1 MTIVHILVFLLLCAI
16 ALGWLARRWQIPY
29 PIALVLGGT
38 ALGFAPELP
47 PLEFD
52 PQLILLIVLPP
63 VLYQAAL
70 LTSWRDF
77 RRNLKPISLLSVGL
91 VIATTVTVAITAHWL
106 IPGLPW
112 AAAFALGAIISPPD
126 AVATTAILDRS
137 KVSQRIISILEGE
150 SLVNDATGL
159 VLYKFAVA
167 AALTGVFSL
176 AQASVEFVF
185 IAMGGIFIG
194 IILGRLFVAIHGYLN
209 DSLIE
214 TMLSI
219 ALPYTAYILA
229 ESLHASGVLAVVAA
243 GLLRARYA
251 PEVFSPQSRMLTRS
265 VWNMIVFLLNSLVFI
280 LIGLQLSSIVAGL
293 TEYRS
298 LQLLG
303 YAVVIS
309 AITIASR
316 IIWVFPSAYLPHLL
330 SKNSPA
336 PSWQETSV
344 ISWCGMRGIVSLVA
358 ALALPY
364 FTLEGLPF
372 PSRDLI
378 VFLTFSVII
387 TTLVLQGLTLPHLI
401 RLLKIGGDWDLYHE
415 EQEARSKLIK
425 VALEEIEKTALEADI
440 PTETLEHVRWE
451 YKARLQELEPTSLIL
466 GDIPH
471 VRQLRLAAV
480 AAERREL
487 IKLWRNQEINDD
499 VLQRIQRDLD
509 FDESRLMKD

>member
-77 RRNLKPISLLSVGL
+77 RRNSRAISLLSIGL
-91 VIATTVTVAITAHWL
+91 VIATTIAVAITAHWL
-106 IPGLPW
+106 IPDLSW
-112 AAAFALGAIISPPD
+112 AAAFALGAIVSPPD
-126 AVATTAILDRS
+126 VVATTAILGRF
-137 KVSQRIISILEGE
+137 KIPQRVISILEGE

-159 VLYKFAVA
+159 VLYKFAVS

-176 AQASVEFVF
+176 TEASIEFVL
-185 IAMGGIFIG
+185 IAVSGVLIG
-194 IILGRLFVAIHGYLN
+194 VALGRIFVAIHGYLN

-280 LIGLQLSSIVAGL
+280 LIGLQLSSIMAGL
-293 TEYRS
+293 TEFRT
-298 LQLLG
+298 LELLG
-303 YAVVIS
+303 YAVAIS
-309 AITIASR
+309 AVTIATR

-330 SKNSPA
+330 SKRSPA

-364 FTLEGLPF
+364 FTLGGLPF
-372 PSRDLI
+372 PGRDLI

-401 RLLKIGGDWDLYHE
+401 RWLQLGGDWHLYHE
-415 EQEARSKLIK
+415 EQTARAKLIK
-425 VALEEIEKTALEADI
+425 VALQEVEKTAVEADI
-440 PTETLEHVRWE
+440 PEATLEHVRWE

-466 GDIPH
+466 GDIPYLH
-471 VRQLRLAAV
+471 QLRLAAL

-487 IKLWRNQEINDD
+487 IRLWRNHEINDE

-509 FDESRLMKD
+509 FDESRLTKN